1 MNFKNSDGSEFSA
14 EDHGLQYVYP
24 VIMVLFAMTLS
35 GNISRLAR
43 NIRKTENIEPNL
55 LILNVAIGCQL
66 SAIFFKVVHLWF
78 YVYNGKGL
86 IVFDIMHQML
96 DGLSLTIISILFIL
110 IASGWT
116 IKYKDP
122 PDIDIYAPISLLVA
136 ILNVFIIGISRAFDD
151 SHYKYTAYEGV
162 PGFCFVLLR
171 VLLWVWFIYLVKEL
185 QKGANENIVKFLYS
199 FVVVVSVYFLIF
211 PVIVVFSWA
220 FEPHFRNKVVVL
232 LTNLAQVLVFIFLT
246 HLFSGRSTFYK
257 ISTLSG
263 SVLPGKK

>member
-1 MNFKNSDGSEFSA
+1 M
-14 EDHGLQYVYP
+14 
-24 VIMVLFAMTLS
+24 
-35 GNISRLAR
+35 
-43 NIRKTENIEPNL
+43 
-55 LILNVAIGCQL
+55 
-66 SAIFFKVVHLWF
+66 
-78 YVYNGKGL
+78 
-86 IVFDIMHQML
+86 
-96 DGLSLTIISILFIL
+96 

-211 PVIVVFSWA
+211 PVHIVGILQHERGGYSLHIAQPFL
-220 FEPHFRNKVVVL
+220 HFINE
-232 LTNLAQVLVFIFLT
+232 
-246 HLFSGRSTFYK
+246 LF
-257 ISTLSG
+257 
-263 SVLPGKK
+263 PC